1 MNVVDRPGE
10 EMSTQSYQR
19 LCPKVKHSLF
29 GSRDEERVSR
39 KAGTANELLVSLS
52 LFCSFVLSLEA

>member
-1 MNVVDRPGE
+1 MNVVDRPRE

-19 LCPKVKHSLF
+19 LHPKVKHSLF

-39 KAGTANELLVSLS
+39 KVGTANDLRVSLS